1 MHNPQDPTGPHT
13 RSSLPQVTLEILRGR
28 ARQRIRPIVRPAFL
42 IGSAA
47 DSDLMLG
54 AEQFPAAHCYLLL
67 NPEGVGL
74 RWLGFAPDV
83 LVNDRPVEKA
93 ELQDGDLLRTGPYE
107 FRIRIRHGDTVLR
120 LSHPTDAESDERR
133 PSKESG
139 RGNSTDLR
147 NSAERETSLLLG
159 DIRRAFGLAAQPA
172 MPVKFPHAKSA

>member
-1 MHNPQDPTGPHT
+1 MHNRQDPTGPHT

-42 IGSAA
+42 IGSAP

-83 LVNDRPVEKA
+83 LVNERRVEKA
-93 ELQDGDLLRTGPYE
+93 DLQDGDLLRTGPYE
-107 FRIRIRHGDTVLR
+107 FRIRIRHGDTVLK
-120 LSHPTDAESDERR
+120 LSHPTEAESDDHR
-133 PSKESG
+133 PANDLP
-139 RGNSTDLR
+139 RGNSSGAN
-147 NSAERETSLLLG
+147 NSADREVAMLLS
-159 DIRRAFGLAAQPA
+159 DIRRAFGLNQQPA
-172 MPVKFPHAKSA
+172 KSFTFVQAKSA